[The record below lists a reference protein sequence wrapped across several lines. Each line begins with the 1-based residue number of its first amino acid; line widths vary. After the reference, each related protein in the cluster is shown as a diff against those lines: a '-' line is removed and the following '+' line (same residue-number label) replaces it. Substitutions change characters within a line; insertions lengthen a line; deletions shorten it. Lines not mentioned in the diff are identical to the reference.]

1 MSFAVAVRSSRWRFE
16 RQSVR
21 RTWQSDE
28 ASAQARTALVPPWVP
43 PPTARMRTLPQSPR
57 YVCNHFLA
65 FCLFPLPQSSFD
77 AMHLPTPKLKA
88 LAAATVAVVFPAFFS
103 IAIWRLKPLTSPEL
117 VFAAKGWHTLAASQ
131 HFPQQNRSS
140 PSMPLSSPSWPT
152 EPKDNSKPFPTH
164 PLSEDLPQ
172 MVQGVFSDQIDLQIQ
187 ATTRFRKLLSKERNP
202 PIEEVIKT
210 GVVSRF
216 VEFLRSPHTLVQFE
230 AAWALTNIASG
241 SAAQTQVV
249 IEAGAV
255 PIFVELLASPEPDV
269 REQAVWALGNI
280 AGDSPQ
286 CRDYVLSCGALK
298 PLLALL
304 GDSRKL
310 SMLRNATWTLSNF
323 CRGKTPQPDWNT
335 IAPALPVLSKLV
347 YSLDDEVLIDAC
359 WAISYLSDGSNDKIQ
374 AVIEAGIPRRLVEL
388 LMHAS
393 TSVQTPALRSVG
405 NIVTGDDVQTQVIIN
420 CGALPCL
427 LSLLSSNKDGIR
439 KEACWTISNITAG
452 NSTQIQAVVDANII
466 PPLIHLLSNGD
477 LKTRKEACWAISNA
491 TSGGL
496 QKPDQIRY
504 LVAQGCIKP
513 LCDLLGCP
521 DNKIIQ
527 VALDGLENIL
537 KVGDLDKQAA
547 GDAPDAINRYALFI
561 EECGGMEKIHEC
573 QTNANEEIYMK
584 AYNIIEKYFSD
595 EDENA
600 DDGMAQAQGP
610 NGTFGFG
617 AGANGGQGGAAP
629 FNFSNTNENESMEM

>member
-1 MSFAVAVRSSRWRFE
+1 
-16 RQSVR
+16 
-21 RTWQSDE
+21 
-28 ASAQARTALVPPWVP
+28 
-43 PPTARMRTLPQSPR
+43 
-57 YVCNHFLA
+57 
-65 FCLFPLPQSSFD
+65 
-77 AMHLPTPKLKA
+77 
-88 LAAATVAVVFPAFFS
+88 
-103 IAIWRLKPLTSPEL
+103 
-117 VFAAKGWHTLAASQ
+117 
-131 HFPQQNRSS
+131 
-140 PSMPLSSPSWPT
+140 
-152 EPKDNSKPFPTH
+152 
-164 PLSEDLPQ
+164 
-172 MVQGVFSDQIDLQIQ
+172 MVKGVFSEQIDEQIQ
-187 ATTRFRKLLSKERNP
+187 ATTKFRKLLSKERNP
-202 PIEEVIKT
+202 PIERVIET

-241 SAAQTQVV
+241 SAQQTQVV

-255 PIFVELLASPEPDV
+255 PIFVELLSSHEPDV

-280 AGDSPQ
+280 AGDSPT
-286 CRDYVLSCGALK
+286 CRDYVLQQGALR

-323 CRGKTPQPDWNT
+323 CRGKTPQPDWQTVSNET
-335 IAPALPVLSKLV
+335 EITKSPTPPYQPSQIAPALPVLAKLV

-420 CGALPCL
+420 CGALPAL
-427 LSLLSSNKDGIR
+427 LSLLSSTKDGIR

-452 NSTQIQAVVDANII
+452 NSTQIQAVIDANIV
-466 PPLIHLLSNGD
+466 PPLIHLLQNGD
-477 LKTRKEACWAISNA
+477 FKTRKEACWAISNA

-504 LVAQGCIKP
+504 LVQCGGIKP
-513 LCDLLGCP
+513 LCDLLACP

-537 KVGDLDKQAA
+537 KVGEMDKEASEQT
-547 GDAPDAINRYALFI
+547 GEPINRYALFI
-561 EECGGMEKIHEC
+561 EEVGGMEKIHDC
-573 QTNANEEIYMK
+573 QNNANEEIYMK

-595 EDENA
+595 DEEETGQDTGVA
-600 DDGMAQAQGP
+600 GP
-610 NGTFGFG
+610 TVGQDGTFGFG
-617 AGANGGQGGAAP
+617 APQQQQQNFSFGNGGGD
-629 FNFSNTNENESMEM
+629 TMDM

>member
-1 MSFAVAVRSSRWRFE
+1 MAE
-16 RQSVR
+16 RYIPEHR
-21 RTWQSDE
+21 RTQFKAKNTFKPDE
-28 ASAQARTALVPPWVP
+28 LRRRREEQQVEIRKAKREENLAKRRGIATRDGAVSGPGASL
-43 PPTARMRTLPQSPR
+43 
-57 YVCNHFLA
+57 
-65 FCLFPLPQSSFD
+65 
-77 AMHLPTPKLKA
+77 
-88 LAAATVAVVFPAFFS
+88 
-103 IAIWRLKPLTSPEL
+103 
-117 VFAAKGWHTLAASQ
+117 GASQ
-131 HFPQQNRSS
+131 DSDDEGGNIESQLN
-140 PSMPLSSPSWPT
+140 
-152 EPKDNSKPFPTH
+152 E
-164 PLSEDLPQ
+164 ELPQ
-172 MVQGVFSDQIDLQIQ
+172 MVKGVFSDDIEAQIQ
-187 ATTRFRKLLSKERNP
+187 ATTKFRKLLSKERNP
-202 PIEEVIKT
+202 PIERVIAT

-216 VEFLRSPHTLVQFE
+216 VQFLSSPHTLVQFE

-241 SAAQTQVV
+241 SAQQTQVV

-255 PIFVELLASPEPDV
+255 PIFVELLSSHEPDV

-286 CRDYVLSCGALK
+286 CRDYVLGAGALR
-298 PLLALL
+298 PLLTLL

-335 IAPALPVLSKLV
+335 IYPALPVLAKLV

-405 NIVTGDDVQTQVIIN
+405 NIVTGDDIQTQVIIN
-420 CGALPCL
+420 CGSLPAL
-427 LSLLSSNKDGIR
+427 LSLLGSTKDGIR

-452 NSTQIQAVVDANII
+452 NCTQIQAVIDANII
-466 PPLIHLLSNGD
+466 PPLINLLSNGD
-477 LKTRKEACWAISNA
+477 FKTRKEACWAISNA

-496 QKPDQIRY
+496 QKPEQIRY
-504 LVAQGCIKP
+504 LVSQGCIKP
-513 LCDLLGCP
+513 LCDLLSCP

-537 KVGDLDKQAA
+537 KVGEMDKDSATNPAEQN
-547 GDAPDAINRYALFI
+547 INKFALYI
-561 EECGGMEKIHEC
+561 EEANGMEKIHDC
-573 QTNANEEIYMK
+573 QNNANEEIYMK

-595 EDENA
+595 EDEAA
-600 DDGMAQAQGP
+600 DVSELAPQQGAG
-610 NGTFGFG
+610 GTFGFG
-617 AGANGGQGGAAP
+617 AQGQQQGGFNFANGVD
-629 FNFSNTNENESMEM
+629 SMDM

>member
-1 MSFAVAVRSSRWRFE
+1 
-16 RQSVR
+16 
-21 RTWQSDE
+21 
-28 ASAQARTALVPPWVP
+28 
-43 PPTARMRTLPQSPR
+43 
-57 YVCNHFLA
+57 
-65 FCLFPLPQSSFD
+65 
-77 AMHLPTPKLKA
+77 
-88 LAAATVAVVFPAFFS
+88 
-103 IAIWRLKPLTSPEL
+103 
-117 VFAAKGWHTLAASQ
+117 
-131 HFPQQNRSS
+131 
-140 PSMPLSSPSWPT
+140 
-152 EPKDNSKPFPTH
+152 
-164 PLSEDLPQ
+164 
-172 MVQGVFSDQIDLQIQ
+172 MVKGVFSEQIDEQIQ
-187 ATTRFRKLLSKERNP
+187 ATTKFRKLLSKERNP
-202 PIEEVIKT
+202 PIERVIET

-241 SAAQTQVV
+241 SAQQTQVV

-255 PIFVELLASPEPDV
+255 PIFVELLSSHEPDV

-280 AGDSPQ
+280 AGDSPT
-286 CRDYVLSCGALK
+286 CRDYVLQQGALR

-323 CRGKTPQPDWNT
+323 CRGKTPQPDWQT
-335 IAPALPVLSKLV
+335 VSDATPDSAAVTSDRISQIAPALPVLAKLV

-420 CGALPCL
+420 CGALPAL
-427 LSLLSSNKDGIR
+427 LSLLSSTKDGIR

-452 NSTQIQAVVDANII
+452 NSTQIQAVIDANII
-466 PPLIHLLSNGD
+466 PPLIHLLQNGD
-477 LKTRKEACWAISNA
+477 FKTRKEACWAISNA

-504 LVAQGCIKP
+504 LVQCGGIKP
-513 LCDLLGCP
+513 LCDLLACP

-537 KVGDLDKQAA
+537 KVGEMDKEASEQT
-547 GDAPDAINRYALFI
+547 GEPINRYALFI
-561 EECGGMEKIHEC
+561 EEVGGMEKIHDC
-573 QTNANEEIYMK
+573 QNNANEEIYMK

-595 EDENA
+595 DEEETGQETGVA
-600 DDGMAQAQGP
+600 GP
-610 NGTFGFG
+610 TVGQDGTFGFG
-617 AGANGGQGGAAP
+617 APQQQQQ
-629 FNFSNTNENESMEM
+629 NFSFGNSGGDTMDM

>member
-1 MSFAVAVRSSRWRFE
+1 MAE
-16 RQSVR
+16 RYIPEHR
-21 RTWQSDE
+21 RTQFKAKGSFKPDELRRRREEQQVEIRRQKREENLAKRRGIQRGDGEIGIGGATDADSDDE
-28 ASAQARTALVPPWVP
+28 AGNIESELSTE
-43 PPTARMRTLPQSPR
+43 LP
-57 YVCNHFLA
+57 
-65 FCLFPLPQSSFD
+65 
-77 AMHLPTPKLKA
+77 
-88 LAAATVAVVFPAFFS
+88 
-103 IAIWRLKPLTSPEL
+103 E
-117 VFAAKGWHTLAASQ
+117 
-131 HFPQQNRSS
+131 
-140 PSMPLSSPSWPT
+140 
-152 EPKDNSKPFPTH
+152 
-164 PLSEDLPQ
+164 
-172 MVQGVFSDQIDLQIQ
+172 MVRGVFSDQIDAQIQ
-187 ATTRFRKLLSKERNP
+187 ATTKFRKLLSKERNP
-202 PIEEVIKT
+202 PIEKVIET

-255 PIFVELLASPEPDV
+255 PIFVELLSSPEPDV

-280 AGDSPQ
+280 AGDSPA
-286 CRDYVLSCGALK
+286 CRDYVLSQGALK
-298 PLLALL
+298 PLLNLIAD
-304 GDSRKL
+304 GRKL

-335 IAPALPVLSKLV
+335 IQPALPVLSKLV
-347 YSLDDEVLIDAC
+347 YMLDDEVLIDAC

-420 CGALPCL
+420 CGALPAL
-427 LSLLSSNKDGIR
+427 LSLLSSQKDGIR

-452 NSTQIQAVVDANII
+452 NSTQIQSVVDAGII

-477 LKTRKEACWAISNA
+477 FKTRKEACWAISNA

-504 LVAQGCIKP
+504 LVSQGCIKP
-513 LCDLLGCP
+513 LCDLLACP

-537 KVGDLDKQAA
+537 KVGEMDKEAA
-547 GDAPDAINRYALFI
+547 DARAPEAQVNRYALFI
-561 EECGGMEKIHEC
+561 EEAGGMEKIHDC
-573 QTNANEEIYMK
+573 QNNANEEIYMK
-584 AYNIIEKYFSD
+584 AYNIIERYFSD
-595 EDENA
+595 EED
-600 DDGMAQAQGP
+600 
-610 NGTFGFG
+610 
-617 AGANGGQGGAAP
+617 AGADIEELAPQANASGFTLGSNQPQGQ
-629 FNFSNTNENESMEM
+629 FNFANGNDSMDM